1 MSPKHAKVTLSDG
14 MRARSFVDHKGV
26 LLTLDE
32 LMTRGRTIAPVVLF
46 PRIRMRIFKPI
57 TE

>member
-1 MSPKHAKVTLSDG
+1 MSPKHAKVTLNDG
-14 MRARSFVDHKGV
+14 MRARSVDHKGV

-46 PRIRMRIFKPI
+46 PRIRM
-57 TE
+57 